1 MLQILQNLD
10 KNPTSF
16 FTESQNFFDLQL
28 TLSEKA
34 KDIINNNCQ
43 VEVYKTGETLFHQNQ
58 IAENLYFLVYGKVE
72 FTRKADDQNITFAT
86 VTEPIVPLG
95 CLLYTSPSPR
105 DRQKSRMP
113 SSA

>member
-10 KNPTSF
+10 ESPASF
-16 FTESQNFFDLQL
+16 FIESQNYFDLQL

-58 IAENLYFLVYGKVE
+58 IAENLYFLVNGKVE
-72 FTRKADDQNITFAT
+72 FTRKAEHQNITLVSFS
-86 VTEPIVPLG
+86 VVIVALG
-95 CLLYTSPSPR
+95 VS
-105 DRQKSRMP
+105 
-113 SSA
+113 